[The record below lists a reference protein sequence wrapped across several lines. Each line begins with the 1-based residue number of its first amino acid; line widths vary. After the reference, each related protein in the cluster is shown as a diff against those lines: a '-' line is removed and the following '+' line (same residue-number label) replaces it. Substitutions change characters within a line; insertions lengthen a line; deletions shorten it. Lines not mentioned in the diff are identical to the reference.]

1 MARNKQEDRLSALV
15 RSTERDTWEKGQQAG
30 RWLSQHMYSEKE
42 KREMEKK
49 RRAQQRKAQAAQ
61 PESAPEEGAPG
72 GAAFQAGQTG
82 AGQQGQKPTPATGV
96 SAQQNA
102 AWQAAADGDGQAPAW
117 VEEFLQMP
125 FSSTMDENM
134 AALAQQKTPAQIAR
148 EDANQAQAY
157 RDSQYRASGQYGS
170 RGGTGPGDTR
180 TNAQKRA
187 GVLLGEANMAQQRA
201 FQTNAYANQLEAEEA
216 AASEAIAAQ
225 QQAQEEAQQAQA
237 AAQQAQEEAAA
248 RQDPQR
254 KEYWAEQWR
263 SYGQQLDEAKQNGAS
278 PQALHALQEQRDVA
292 YQNYMRLSGQE
303 TVARSEQQARQ
314 KELAQQAQAQA
325 QQQAP
330 QAGQGSSEIEAAIQQ
345 TGQAL
350 TDVRLK
356 IADLRAAGAEY
367 APDGGYS
374 EPFQAALDEE
384 ARLES
389 QLAAQQAQ
397 AYQQAQASV
406 NWGTLWGWAS
416 PDYEM
421 TDAQKAVAAELVE
434 QWNGTIGPK
443 FDEYYE
449 TARRLHALGQSTDE
463 VEMLLLQA
471 EIMDALA
478 TKVSGVRS
486 AFSGA
491 GNALP
496 LVPQMRGA
504 LEAENWRR
512 AGFEGE
518 NPLGVAQRSQGAAT
532 QNPLAYQAG
541 YLASSMGQY
550 AAGSA
555 AMKALPG
562 VGRVLDDVAG
572 ALSGT
577 QAMQKLQTA
586 PVLGQLG
593 TRQALAGM
601 MGDSMLDLA
610 LSTIPKG
617 MGLEMEYAR
626 QQREGLRPGET
637 SLTQGDIFRQLAADA
652 GLNAASGALAELVPA
667 ALGALDDLWNGQPV
681 LNAAQQQGFEAMRQ
695 GLAPSANQ
703 QAALHSLW
711 GEAPG
716 YVPAHRGSW
725 GEVPAA
731 PAAAGTAQ
739 DAAEAAQ
746 RQAFLKWTQ
755 GEAMT
760 PQEKQLVDDLWNT
773 DPAKASE
780 YWAAGEFLD
789 TEVPGASSLDGGG
802 FNGTMKTE
810 GATKIVHRDGTVE
823 IVGEGEITN
832 WIDHRP
838 YLKKNSRPSF
848 RKKVP
853 EQTFVYLQTQS
864 EDGLVRDPLENVVI
878 NWDLGQPRRGVWDMG
893 HIPTQKY
900 SDVHARYVREE
911 LTPEEFR
918 NWYNDYRNYRAELP
932 STNRSHKME

>member
-61 PESAPEEGAPG
+61 PESAPEESAP
-72 GAAFQAGQTG
+72 G

-125 FSSTMDENM
+125 FSPTMDENM

-170 RGGTGPGDTR
+170 RGGAGPGDTR

-248 RQDPQR
+248 RQNPQR

-367 APDGGYS
+367 APGGGYS

-389 QLAAQQAQ
+389 QLDAQQAQ

-496 LVPQMRGA
+496 LAPQMRGA

-577 QAMQKLQTA
+577 QAMQKLQTV

-617 MGLEMEYAR
+617 MGLELEYAR

-637 SLTQGDIFRQLAADA
+637 PLTQGDIFRQLAADA
-652 GLNAASGALAELVPA
+652 GLNAASGALAELAPA
-667 ALGALDDLWNGQPV
+667 ALGALDDLWNGRPV
-681 LNAAQQQGFEAMRQ
+681 LNAAQRQGFEALRQ

-716 YVPAHRGSW
+716 YVPVQQGGWDEFLS
-725 GEVPAA
+725 A

-760 PQEKQLVDDLWNT
+760 PQETRLVNELWNT

-780 YWAAGEFLD
+780 YWAAGQFLNTGAPTEIYEVLPLD
-789 TEVPGASSLDGGG
+789 KGNVDNDRKSWRQSEIDVGNLYPEYQAQKSFIGGREVPYGTKGSSRPDYYKTGYSIEVKNYTVSTVRGKNALIKNVVNQVNLRGKQLPK
-802 FNGTMKTE
+802 GTVQAIIIDVRGQNISNTMMKT
-810 GATKIVHRDGTVE
+810 
-823 IVGEGEITN
+823 
-832 WIDHRP
+832 
-838 YLKKNSRPSF
+838 LS
-848 RKKVP
+848 
-853 EQTFVYLQTQS
+853 QS
-864 EDGLVRDPLENVVI
+864 ILEKCADSVI
-878 NWDLGQPRRGVWDMG
+878 
-893 HIPTQKY
+893 IKY
-900 SDVHARYVREE
+900 I
-911 LTPEEFR
+911 
-918 NWYNDYRNYRAELP
+918 
-932 STNRSHKME
+932 K